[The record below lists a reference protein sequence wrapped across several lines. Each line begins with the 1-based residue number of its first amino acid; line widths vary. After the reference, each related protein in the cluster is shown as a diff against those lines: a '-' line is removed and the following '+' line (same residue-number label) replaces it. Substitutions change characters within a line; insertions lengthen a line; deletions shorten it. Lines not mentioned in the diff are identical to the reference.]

1 MIAMIA
7 SHLVSGL
14 SYSRQHT
21 SRATNVPCSVYERG
35 YLISP
40 KTFEKTLATS
50 ATLYSSNCFLLR
62 LYWFRLVSRQFQI
75 HAILPGQDSLDDV
88 GTV

>member
-40 KTFEKTLATS
+40 KTFEKNLATS
-50 ATLYSSNCFLLR
+50 ATLYFKLFSAQTV
-62 LYWFRLVSRQFQI
+62 RLVSPQFQL